1 MRGALFILLLMS
13 MSETFSVPFLTLIKL
28 SYTEPLAWS
37 SLVPGPEAKSCS
49 EITNPT
55 SFTVS
60 YHCLLHLLHWQLDYL
75 PLIQQESIYIY
86 VFFFF
91 SWLHQVLLIAEEGG
105 DLPHP
110 SCCLFAVVLRLLSSC
125 SIWAPEHTGP
135 VAVVCGLSCPAA
147 CGIPT
152 SFPGLESMSP
162 GLEGRFST
170 TGPQGKSLTGSFWC
184 RTQLYLPSFCR
195 KWDLLCMLS
204 RKLSLVS
211 HVAFY

>member
-1 MRGALFILLLMS
+1 MFRDHESDI
-13 MSETFSVPFLTLIKL
+13 VHRKL
-28 SYTEPLAWS
+28 SLSSASPALAVG
-37 SLVPGPEAKSCS
+37 LF
-49 EITNPT
+49 TTDPT
-55 SFTVS
+55 GK
-60 YHCLLHLLHWQLDYL
+60 H
-75 PLIQQESIYIY
+75 IYIY
-86 VFFFF
+86 IFFFF